1 MIINSVSKQFALLE
15 AKLNA
20 HKVDCLTLR
29 SQQMFTV
36 KMDNPNGK

>member
-1 MIINSVSKQFALLE
+1 MIINSVSKQFVLE